1 MGEHSASRRYGR
13 LDDTR
18 LAALVRKGD
27 TRAFEVLYDRH
38 HAPLLAFCRHMLG
51 SLQEGEDA
59 LQQTFIRAHRALSD
73 RPPPDAVRPWLF
85 TIARNR
91 CRTSPIFRAR
101 AGWRGLGPR
110 LWCRSGGVERCLC
123 VGSLWQLWSDWCGA
137 SVRSGG

>member
-91 CRTSPIFRAR
+91 CRTSRAGRVSARRRRAAMSCRAR
-101 AGWRGLGPR
+101 HRPGHGRSCSRVCRRGPPR
-110 LWCRSGGVERCLC
+110 GRRPT
-123 VGSLWQLWSDWCGA
+123 
-137 SVRSGG
+137 